1 MDALKITGLK
11 KTYNGKIEALKGVDL
26 TVQQGDFYALLGANG
41 AGKTTLINILVSLV
55 TKSAGKVEIFGI
67 DADKDPDG
75 SKEQVGVVPQ
85 EFNFNIF
92 ETPRNIIMSQGGF
105 YGMNRKAAA
114 ARADELLKDLGLW
127 DKKDTMSMQLS
138 GGMKRRL
145 IIARA
150 LMHRPKLLILDEP
163 TAGVDVELRRGMWDY
178 LKKLNA
184 EGTTILLTTHYLEEV
199 EQLCENMTI
208 IQQGL
213 VVKTGSVRGL
223 LAEAAGRRY
232 RLTLTEPPT
241 EAQAK
246 ALGAESVAGNDVI
259 VSLTGAD
266 ALDSVFAKAHAAGA
280 HVRDAVPAQNRL
292 EELYLSTIK

>member
-1 MDALKITGLK
+1 MNALTITGLK
-11 KTYNGKIEALKGVDL
+11 KTYNGKVEALKGVDL
-26 TVQQGDFYALLGANG
+26 AVKQGDFYALLGANG
-41 AGKTTLINILVSLV
+41 AGKTTLINIIVSLV

-92 ETPRNIIMSQGGF
+92 ETPRNIVMSQGGF
-105 YGMNRKAAA
+105 YGMNRKDAA

-232 RLTLTEPPT
+232 RLTLSEPPT

-266 ALDSVFAKAHAAGA
+266 ALDTVFAKAHDAGA